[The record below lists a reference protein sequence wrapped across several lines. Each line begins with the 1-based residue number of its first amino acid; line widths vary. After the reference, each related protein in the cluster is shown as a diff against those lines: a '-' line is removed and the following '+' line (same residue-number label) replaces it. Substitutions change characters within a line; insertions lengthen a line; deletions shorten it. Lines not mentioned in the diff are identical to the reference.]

1 MIMCISSRETNV
13 LWFGSLAEEIE
24 STVQD
29 SFHRNFVSRVTTYL
43 SILGALVDDCH
54 MDSEKT
60 YYVIVVRQMTM
71 RKYYG

>member
-1 MIMCISSRETNV
+1 MTCISSWETNSM
-13 LWFGSLAEEIE
+13 WFVSLAEEVE
-24 STVQD
+24 SSVQD
-29 SFHRNFVSRVTTYL
+29 SFQRNFVSRVTTYL

-60 YYVIVVRQMTM
+60 YYVIVVRLMTM